1 LKVMT
6 VPLAL
11 NSTDRAPSTAV
22 STASLTVAVEARA
35 AALCEAT
42 VRFQMSS

>member
-1 LKVMT
+1 MT

-11 NSTDRAPSTAV
+11 NSTRSAGAPLSRPAP
-22 STASLTVAVEARA
+22 SLTVAVEPRA
-35 AALCEAT
+35 SAICEAM